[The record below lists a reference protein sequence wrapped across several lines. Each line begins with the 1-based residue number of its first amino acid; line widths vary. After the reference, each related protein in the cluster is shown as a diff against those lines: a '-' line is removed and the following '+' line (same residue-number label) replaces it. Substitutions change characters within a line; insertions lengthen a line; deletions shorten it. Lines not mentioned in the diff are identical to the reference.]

1 MPNRRAAGLIY
12 LFIYLNEHDFL
23 WNLGCYVPADSC
35 EFSVVDRIFTR
46 IGAGDKL
53 VEGKSTFYIE
63 MEEVRNA
70 VCYGTYNS
78 LVIFD
83 ELGRGTST
91 FDGVAIAFGIL
102 KYFVEKL
109 PARCI
114 FATHF
119 FLLVN
124 ELRFYREISFFHM
137 DYTYDE
143 YAKRLSFKYKITQG
157 SATSSFGVN
166 LAKVLRGADKN
177 TNILFFQS
185 LFGMCNPNLINRL

>member
-1 MPNRRAAGLIY
+1 M
-12 LFIYLNEHDFL
+12 
-23 WNLGCYVPADSC
+23 
-35 EFSVVDRIFTR
+35 VDRIFTR

-78 LVIFD
+78 LAIFD

-91 FDGVAIAFGIL
+91 FDGVAIAYGIL
-102 KYFVEKL
+102 KYFIEKQR
-109 PARCI
+109 ARCL

-119 FLLVN
+119 YLLVN

-137 DYTYDE
+137 DYNYNSFT
-143 YAKRLSFKYKITQG
+143 KRLEFKYKIKLG

-166 LAKVLRGADKN
+166 LAKVIITFIA
-177 TNILFFQS
+177 I
-185 LFGMCNPNLINRL
+185 